1 MIRLEKYDDKTQTIV
16 EPKEIEIKIEQGY
29 QQHIIVFDKILQDSF
44 RLDIKNSVYNPHLK
58 EVDLSF
64 ENVTIS
70 SELLNILNDKS
81 HMIVNIKINF
91 LVNSYDI
98 ENKKDKIMEL
108 KQAIMYIDNIE
119 LTGMTM
125 DVYLSGHVVV

>member
-29 QQHIIVFDKILQDSF
+29 KQHIIVFDKIFQDSF

-58 EVDLSF
+58 EVELRF
-64 ENVTIS
+64 ESAMVP
-70 SELLNILNDKS
+70 SELLNIFNDKS
-81 HMIVNIKINF
+81 HMIVNIKMNF
-91 LVNSYDI
+91 PVKPYGT
-98 ENKKDKIMEL
+98 EDKIMEL
-108 KQAIMYIDNIE
+108 KRAIMYIDNIE

-125 DVYLSGHVVV
+125 DVSLSGHVVV

>member
-1 MIRLEKYDDKTQTIV
+1 MIRLEKYNDKTQTIV

-29 QQHIIVFDKILQDSF
+29 KQHIIVFDKIFQDSF

-64 ENVTIS
+64 ESAMVS
-70 SELLNILNDKS
+70 SELLNIFNDKS
-81 HMIVNIKINF
+81 HMIVNIKMSF
-91 LVNSYDI
+91 PVKPYGT
-98 ENKKDKIMEL
+98 EDKIMEL

>member
-29 QQHIIVFDKILQDSF
+29 KQHIIVFDKILQDSF

-64 ENVTIS
+64 ESMVS
-70 SELLNILNDKS
+70 SELLNIFNNKS
-81 HMIVNIKINF
+81 HMIVNIKMNF
-91 LVNSYDI
+91 PVKPYGT
-98 ENKKDKIMEL
+98 EDKIMEL

>member
-29 QQHIIVFDKILQDSF
+29 KQHIIVFDKIFQDSF

-64 ENVTIS
+64 ESAMVL
-70 SELLNILNDKS
+70 SELLNIFNDKS
-81 HMIVNIKINF
+81 HMIVNIKMNF
-91 LVNSYDI
+91 PVKPYGT
-98 ENKKDKIMEL
+98 EDKIMEL

-119 LTGMTM
+119 LTSMTM
-125 DVYLSGHVVV
+125 DVSLSGHVVV

>member
-29 QQHIIVFDKILQDSF
+29 KQHIIVFDKIVRDSF

-64 ENVTIS
+64 ESAMVP
-70 SELLNILNDKS
+70 SELLNIFNDKS
-81 HMIVNIKINF
+81 HMIVNIKMNF
-91 LVNSYDI
+91 PVKPYGT
-98 ENKKDKIMEL
+98 EDKIMEL

-119 LTGMTM
+119 LTSMTM
-125 DVYLSGHVVV
+125 DVSLSGHVVV

>member
-29 QQHIIVFDKILQDSF
+29 KQHIIVFDKILQDSF

-64 ENVTIS
+64 ESAMVP
-70 SELLNILNDKS
+70 SELLNIFNDKS
-81 HMIVNIKINF
+81 HMIVNIKMNF
-91 LVNSYDI
+91 PVKPYGT
-98 ENKKDKIMEL
+98 EDKIMEL

-125 DVYLSGHVVV
+125 DVSLSGHVVV

>member
-29 QQHIIVFDKILQDSF
+29 KQHIIVFDKIVRDSF

-64 ENVTIS
+64 ESAMVP
-70 SELLNILNDKS
+70 SELLNIFNDKS
-81 HMIVNIKINF
+81 HMIVNIKMNF
-91 LVNSYDI
+91 PVKPYGT
-98 ENKKDKIMEL
+98 EDKIMEL

-125 DVYLSGHVVV
+125 DVYLSGHVVM

>member
-1 MIRLEKYDDKTQTIV
+1 MIRLEKYNDKTQTIL

-29 QQHIIVFDKILQDSF
+29 KQHIIVFDKIVRDSF

-64 ENVTIS
+64 ESATVS
-70 SELLNILNDKS
+70 SELLNIFNDKS
-81 HMIVNIKINF
+81 HMIVNIKMSF
-91 LVNSYDI
+91 PVRLYDI
-98 ENKKDKIMEL
+98 EDKKDKIMEL

-119 LTGMTM
+119 LTGITM
-125 DVYLSGHVVV
+125 DVSLSGHVVV

>member
-29 QQHIIVFDKILQDSF
+29 KQHIIVFDKIFQDSF

-64 ENVTIS
+64 ESAMVP
-70 SELLNILNDKS
+70 SELLNIFNDKS
-81 HMIVNIKINF
+81 HMIVNIKMNF
-91 LVNSYDI
+91 PVKPYGT
-98 ENKKDKIMEL
+98 EDKIMEL

>member
-29 QQHIIVFDKILQDSF
+29 KQHIIVFDKIVRDSF
-44 RLDIKNSVYNPHLK
+44 RLDINNSVYNPHLK

-64 ENVTIS
+64 ESMVS
-70 SELLNILNDKS
+70 SELLNIFNNKS
-81 HMIVNIKINF
+81 HMIVNIKMNF
-91 LVNSYDI
+91 PVKPYGT
-98 ENKKDKIMEL
+98 EDKIMEL

>member
-29 QQHIIVFDKILQDSF
+29 KQHIIVFDKILQDSF

-58 EVDLSF
+58 EVELRF
-64 ENVTIS
+64 ENAMVP
-70 SELLNILNDKS
+70 SELLNIFNDKS
-81 HMIVNIKINF
+81 HMIVNIKMNF
-91 LVNSYDI
+91 PVKPYDI
-98 ENKKDKIMEL
+98 EDKKDKIMEL

>member
-29 QQHIIVFDKILQDSF
+29 KQHIIVFDKILQDSF
-44 RLDIKNSVYNPHLK
+44 RLDIRNSVYNPHLK
-58 EVDLSF
+58 EIDLSF
-64 ENVTIS
+64 ESAMVPS
-70 SELLNILNDKS
+70 KLLNIFNDKS
-81 HMIVNIKINF
+81 HMIVNIKMNF
-91 LVNSYDI
+91 PVKPYGT
-98 ENKKDKIMEL
+98 EDKIMEL

-125 DVYLSGHVVV
+125 DVSLSGHVVV

>member
-29 QQHIIVFDKILQDSF
+29 KQHIIVFDKIVRDSF

-58 EVDLSF
+58 EVNLSF
-64 ENVTIS
+64 ESAMVP
-70 SELLNILNDKS
+70 SELLNIFNDKS
-81 HMIVNIKINF
+81 HMIVNIKMNF
-91 LVNSYDI
+91 PVKPYGT
-98 ENKKDKIMEL
+98 EDKIMEL